1 MVAEDTQRDSGAVL
15 VWMLLMLTVIVG
27 FGAITVDV
35 GRMYVEKRELQNGA
49 DAAALGVAA
58 DCADGV
64 CTGAVAIAQDLVDR
78 NAKDG
83 RSRVSLCGRGIPG
96 VAACPDAPPGV
107 GVTTTYVR
115 ATAQT
120 LDPSNEDPDRLNLF
134 LRPLLD
140 AAGADPSLTARA
152 TVAVGAPTDQT
163 VLAITISQC
172 EFLRV
177 GGVIGAGPV
186 PETPIE
192 VRFVEDG
199 TPCVRQSG
207 HALPGGFGW
216 LAGAV
221 QCKVTIEVPSMVPQ
235 RPGKNGYNGCLRPL
249 IGQEVLLP
257 IFSDTNNLG
266 GTNGQFV
273 IDGFATFVL
282 TGYSFPGDRFPNGF
296 RCSNGASGS
305 CLTGYFTSALV
316 STGTIG
322 PASVDYG
329 TRVVALV
336 E

>member
-1 MVAEDTQRDSGAVL
+1 MEAEGTQRDAGAVL

-64 CTGAVAIAQDLVDR
+64 CTGVVAVAQDLVDR

-96 VAACPDAPPGV
+96 VPACAVAPAGIGP
-107 GVTTTYVR
+107 TTVYVR

-120 LDPSNEDPDRLNLF
+120 LDPSNEDENRLNMF

-140 AAGADPSLTARA
+140 AAGADPSLSAQA
-152 TVAVGAPTDQT
+152 TVAIGSPSADS
-163 VLAITISQC
+163 VLALTISQC
-172 EFLRV
+172 EFVRV
-177 GGVIGAGPV
+177 GGVIGAGAV

-199 TPCVRQSG
+199 TPCVRNSG
-207 HALPGGFGW
+207 HAIPGGFGW

-221 QCKVTIEVPSMVPQ
+221 QCKVGIEVPSMVTQ

-249 IGQEVLLP
+249 IGESVQLP
-257 IFSDTNNLG
+257 VFSDTNGRG
-266 GTNGQFV
+266 GANGAYF

-282 TGYSFPGDRFPNGF
+282 TGYSFPGERYPNGF

-305 CLTGYFTSALV
+305 CITGHFTTALIT
-316 STGTIG
+316 TGEFG
-322 PASVDYG
+322 AASVDYG

>member
-1 MVAEDTQRDSGAVL
+1 MQADDTQRDEGAIL
-15 VWMLLMLTVIVG
+15 VWMLLMMTVIVG

-64 CTGAVAIAQDLVDR
+64 CTGVVAVAQDLVDR

-83 RSRVSLCGRGIPG
+83 RSRVSLCGRAIPG
-96 VAACPDAPPGV
+96 VPSCADAPSGLSP
-107 GVTTTYVR
+107 TTPYVR

-120 LDPSNEDPDRLNLF
+120 LDPTNEDADRLNLF

-140 AAGADPSLTARA
+140 AAGADPSLSARA
-152 TVAVGAPTDQT
+152 TVAIGAPSADS
-163 VLAITISQC
+163 VLALTISQC

-177 GGVIGAGPV
+177 GGVIGAGTVPQTPV
-186 PETPIE
+186 E
-192 VRFVEDG
+192 VRFREDG

-207 HALPGGFGW
+207 LALPGGFGW

-221 QCKVTIEVPSMVPQ
+221 SCRVQITVPSSVPE

-249 IGQEVLLP
+249 IGQQVRLP
-257 IFSDTNNLG
+257 VFSGTSG
-266 GTNGQFV
+266 GGANGQYAV
-273 IDGFATFVL
+273 DGFATFVL
-282 TGYSFPGDRFPNGF
+282 TGYSFPGERHPTGF

-316 STGTIG
+316 TSGTIG
-322 PASVDYG
+322 ATSVDYG

>member
-1 MVAEDTQRDSGAVL
+1 MQADDTQRDSGAVL

-58 DCADGV
+58 ECADGV
-64 CTGAVAIAQDLVDR
+64 CTGVVAIAQDLVDR

-96 VAACPDAPPGV
+96 VPACPVAPPGI
-107 GVTTTYVR
+107 GATTSYVR

-120 LDPSNEDPDRLNLF
+120 HDPTNDDPDRLNMF

-140 AAGADPSLTARA
+140 AAGADPSLSARA
-152 TVAVGAPTDQT
+152 TVAIGSPSADS
-163 VLAITISQC
+163 VLALTISQC

-186 PETPIE
+186 PETRIE

-207 HALPGGFGW
+207 HAMPGGFGW

-221 QCKVTIEVPSMVPQ
+221 QCKVGIQVPSMVSQ

-249 IGQEVLLP
+249 VGQEVLLP
-257 IFSDTNNLG
+257 VFSDTNNQG
-266 GTNGQFV
+266 GANGKFF
-273 IDGFATFVL
+273 IDGFATFVV
-282 TGYSFPGDRFPNGF
+282 TGFSFPGERHPNGF

-316 STGTIG
+316 NTGTIG
-322 PASVDYG
+322 ATSVDYG
-329 TRVVALV
+329 TRIVAMV